1 MLPRCTL
8 PCCHIGCVK
17 LIGNGD
23 WAAVKL
29 PQLGVPIREKGQGV
43 EAGRGGEGYGLCRCL
58 ATNVSIVKIAPFHVC
73 RKCQTVPPAQINCHM
88 PPDEPPSLLLFVA
101 VPSQCCA
108 LGIYRVNADPVNLF
122 TFRQR
127 ATEMTL
133 YGCMPQKAAARLDFC
148 FLLLL
153 LLCIYFLFLGGCDW
167 GWAASETAEA
177 VAATRSEQVATGS
190 KPSKPATCNLQLAV
204 GSIVFCLPL
213 DWFWLLWFACFM
225 RFMQH

>member
-1 MLPRCTL
+1 MGRSQ
-8 PCCHIGCVK
+8 
-17 LIGNGD
+17 
-23 WAAVKL
+23 AATTRGANK
-29 PQLGVPIREKGQGV
+29 GEGAGSRSRE
-43 EAGRGGEGYGLCRCL
+43 RGEKGYGLCRCL

-73 RKCQTVPPAQINCHM
+73 RKCQTVPAAQINCHM

-148 FLLLL
+148 FFCCC
-153 LLCIYFLFLGGCDW
+153 CIYIFYFW
-167 GWAASETAEA
+167 G
-177 VAATRSEQVATGS
+177 AATGAGPHRKPQKQLPQRAVS
-190 KPSKPATCNLQLAV
+190 KLQPAVSPVSLQLATCNWQWVLLCFV
-204 GSIVFCLPL
+204 CL
-213 DWFWLLWFACFM
+213 
-225 RFMQH
+225 